1 MPYFAVYIYVQ
12 NSFSTDSAPPHLDH
26 VTGISSKIPISTKY
40 IFRDIDNRTAGIE
53 MVRSLKGVICTAAA
67 AVLLLAT
74 GVAPFSVAL
83 ELRDGAARP
92 TRSRGRTA
100 FVAPPIMATTASDAP
115 VIDKPKVE
123 KPKKNK
129 AVEEKKGK
137 ERLGNEDWAVRLFND
152 PFNKREFVARCLTE
166 IAGLGDGAAYQVM
179 MVAHQNGVGV
189 IGQYHHE
196 MAEMYCVQLKESGL
210 TCDMIPVDDD
220 K

>member
-1 MPYFAVYIYVQ
+1 
-12 NSFSTDSAPPHLDH
+12 
-26 VTGISSKIPISTKY
+26 
-40 IFRDIDNRTAGIE
+40 

-129 AVEEKKGK
+129 AVEREERKG
-137 ERLGNEDWAVRLFND
+137 A
-152 PFNKREFVARCLTE
+152 P
-166 IAGLGDGAAYQVM
+166 
-179 MVAHQNGVGV
+179 
-189 IGQYHHE
+189 GQ
-196 MAEMYCVQLKESGL
+196 
-210 TCDMIPVDDD
+210 
-220 K
+220 